1 MAVAQGVSEL
11 DPLSTAVGLRSELRA
26 IRAALERQVD
36 RLDRMDR
43 DLSVVI
49 SVARAAGQHVD
60 NSSAGHLPVVHS
72 LICRR
77 NPDDSAEFQ
86 VDGGG
91 FFGLP
96 PRLSQFLLFLASAPK
111 GGEDA
116 LVSWRSREDLVA
128 FLEVQTGHKIPRRYV
143 NNVVHLLKNAFQK
156 VGLDR
161 RLIQT
166 HERKGVRLALKH
178 QSAAVIEGDLR

>member
-1 MAVAQGVSEL
+1 MDQA
-11 DPLSTAVGLRSELRA
+11 LSFLIA
-26 IRAALERQVD
+26 
-36 RLDRMDR
+36 
-43 DLSVVI
+43 
-49 SVARAAGQHVD
+49 VARAAGEHVD
-60 NSSAGHLPVVHS
+60 IPSPGHLPVVHS

-116 LVSWRSREDLVA
+116 LVAWRSREDLVE

-143 NNVVHLLKNAFQK
+143 NNVVHLLKNAVQK